1 MNTTKE
7 QLLTESQTQDI
18 SIISHLNFQSC
29 RSSILQSYMYP
40 DQYPLS
46 IFVRHNLQLFKTYRT
61 VAPWQSNQF
70 FSDQELQTCSYSIIA
85 DTVEIGVLLTL
96 VALIAQWYKTSPEMQ
111 VLLVRFHVQSS
122 ISYMYYCPFLLFFYY
137 MCTYG
142 AVPLLLRQYICIF
155 LLFNTFNL
163 SVSEI
168 DNPYQRASDHLYNF
182 VTPYIQVCK
191 PQIPKFIT
199 VNHIPVFTGNTCTGI
214 YFRVQT
220 CWRKLVDCMSLC
232 SGTGLF

>member
-1 MNTTKE
+1 MNTMKE
-7 QLLTESQTQDI
+7 QLLTENQTQDI

-40 DQYPLS
+40 GQYPLS
-46 IFVRHNLQLFKTYRT
+46 IFVRHNLQLFNMYRA

-96 VALIAQWYKTSPEMQ
+96 VISLDS
-111 VLLVRFHVQSS
+111 LVVQNLPRNAGAPSEVPCP
-122 ISYMYYCPFLLFFYY
+122 IVYFLYMYYCPFLLFFYY

-155 LLFNTFNL
+155 LLFYTFNYSQFL
-163 SVSEI
+163 KLITHTRE
-168 DNPYQRASDHLYNF
+168 Q
-182 VTPYIQVCK
+182 VTIYI
-191 PQIPKFIT
+191 T
-199 VNHIPVFTGNTCTGI
+199 
-214 YFRVQT
+214 
-220 CWRKLVDCMSLC
+220 L
-232 SGTGLF
+232 

>member
-1 MNTTKE
+1 
-7 QLLTESQTQDI
+7 
-18 SIISHLNFQSC
+18 
-29 RSSILQSYMYP
+29 
-40 DQYPLS
+40 
-46 IFVRHNLQLFKTYRT
+46 
-61 VAPWQSNQF
+61 
-70 FSDQELQTCSYSIIA
+70 
-85 DTVEIGVLLTL
+85 
-96 VALIAQWYKTSPEMQ
+96 MQ

-122 ISYMYYCPFLLFFYY
+122 ISYMYKCPFLLFFYY

-182 VTPYIQVCK
+182 VTPCIYVCK

-199 VNHIPVFTGNTCTGI
+199 VKYAFQGPDLLEKAGGLHEFMQWDRALLTVSDHKSITLQKH
-214 YFRVQT
+214 Y
-220 CWRKLVDCMSLC
+220 SLPMQPQIA
-232 SGTGLF
+232 LFIVYNISLLPMLHC